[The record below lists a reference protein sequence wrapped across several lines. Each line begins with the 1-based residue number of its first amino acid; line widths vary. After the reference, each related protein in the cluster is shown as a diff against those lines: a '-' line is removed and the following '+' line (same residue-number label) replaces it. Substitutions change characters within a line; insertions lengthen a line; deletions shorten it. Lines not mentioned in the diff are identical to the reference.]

1 MKKLIDH
8 IQNFTSEHNS
18 FWYLISL
25 NIIEFK
31 LYVKT
36 IPRKKSIQKYKSN
49 INFTNK
55 ALDFIN
61 VAKVLRSKGNI
72 DSRPDLVEQD
82 DILMVIYTLTQSIR
96 SNIFN
101 YHAFVKDLSWKI
113 RMLFFVHAV
122 SLIKNIL
129 IRTINTS

>member
-36 IPRKKSIQKYKSN
+36 IPRKKSIQKYNSN

-101 YHAFVKDLSWKI
+101 YHAFVKDLS
-113 RMLFFVHAV
+113 
-122 SLIKNIL
+122 
-129 IRTINTS
+129 

>member
-1 MKKLIDH
+1 M
-8 IQNFTSEHNS
+8 
-18 FWYLISL
+18 
-25 NIIEFK
+25 
-31 LYVKT
+31 
-36 IPRKKSIQKYKSN
+36 PRKKSIQKYKSN

-101 YHAFVKDLSWKI
+101 YHAFVKDLS
-113 RMLFFVHAV
+113 
-122 SLIKNIL
+122 
-129 IRTINTS
+129 